1 MSKLAAALGAL
12 LLLAGTY
19 IVYINDEVLDPDAA
33 GQRAADAIADDPD
46 LRAAIAPKID
56 DALPDLPDLPIVGG
70 VSTGSLED
78 ALGDP
83 APAEAF
89 GDAVAV
95 AVEDL
100 TSDNRP
106 DPLEINLAQ
115 VATEAATGLSSTPL
129 DIVTGQVSSLQIDLS
144 RVDTLLDVLDL
155 VASLEPVGMPLMIVG
170 ALLLLAAMLLA
181 AGLGEGLLAVGVS
194 VGVASCLGIAAL
206 LIGRTLLAGAFD
218 DDVTREAVL
227 ATWNALGGDLMTT
240 SIIAA
245 VAGFAVAVG
254 GWLLAGSGRR
264 RGPIRDS
271 DPPPPP
277 PRRRTSRYD
286 ETVRP
291 GRDPDATLP
300 GGPYDETIPV
310 RRPPPPPRREQS
322 PPTRRRPPPPDD
334 LPPDQDFGRRRY
346 S

>member
-1 MSKLAAALGAL
+1 VSKLAAALGAL
-12 LLLAGTY
+12 LLLLGTY
-19 IVYINDEVLDPDAA
+19 VVYINEEVLDPDAA
-33 GQRAADAIADDPD
+33 GQRAADAIAEDPA

-56 DALPDLPDLPIVGG
+56 DALPDLPDLPLVGG
-70 VSTGSLED
+70 VSTDSLED
-78 ALGDP
+78 ALGEP
-83 APAEAF
+83 APAGAF
-89 GDAVAV
+89 GDAVGV
-95 AVEDL
+95 TVEEL

-115 VATEAATGLSSTPL
+115 VATEAATGLSATPL

-155 VASLEPVGMPLMIVG
+155 VASLEPVGMPLMIIG
-170 ALLLLAAMLLA
+170 ALLLLAALLLA
-181 AGLGEGLLAVGVS
+181 GGLAEGAFAVGLS

-227 ATWNALGGDLMTT
+227 ATWNALGGELMTT

-245 VAGFAVAVG
+245 AVG
-254 GWLLAGSGRR
+254 FVVALGAWLAGRAGGPARR
-264 RGPIRDS
+264 FDAP
-271 DPPPPP
+271 PPPPP

-291 GRDPDATLP
+291 GRDPDATIP

-310 RRPPPPPRREQS
+310 RRPPPPPQREPE
-322 PPTRRRPPPPDD
+322 PPRRRRPPPPDD